1 MKRAAIAILV
11 IALASPAAHA
21 DRKDK
26 KTALVFSGVGTGAS
40 AAVFLTAFVLAKQ
53 NEGDVNLP
61 LVIAGLG
68 SSVFTPS
75 LGHWYAGRYLTVG
88 LGVRA
93 AAAGLATWGIL
104 NYSQTVRCNTFEYM
118 ECKNLKGGAIVVLGI
133 SAIAFV
139 GGAAYD
145 FKTLDESVD
154 SYNARFALTPTI
166 LPTTSGPPGAGLV
179 LSGAF

>member
-1 MKRAAIAILV
+1 MRAIIVLV
-11 IALASPAAHA
+11 ALALVVPAAHA
-21 DRKDK
+21 ERKDK
-26 KTALVFSGVGTGAS
+26 KTAVVISGVGTGAS

-53 NEGDVNLP
+53 NGGDVNLR
-61 LVIAGLG
+61 LVLVGLG
-68 SSVFTPS
+68 SAVFTPS
-75 LGHWYAGRYLTVG
+75 LGHWYAGRYLTIG

-93 AAAGLATWGIL
+93 AAAGLATWGVL

-118 ECKNLKGGAIVVLGI
+118 ECKNLKGGAIVVLGL

-154 SYNARFALTPTI
+154 RYNAKFAITPTI

-179 LSGAF
+179 LSGEF